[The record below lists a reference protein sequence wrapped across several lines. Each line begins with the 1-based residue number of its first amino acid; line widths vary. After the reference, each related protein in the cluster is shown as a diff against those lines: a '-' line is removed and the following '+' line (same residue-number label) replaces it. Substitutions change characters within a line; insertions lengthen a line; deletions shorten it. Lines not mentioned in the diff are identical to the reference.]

1 MNYLKIDHSIIEDL
15 EQDPKNAAIVV
26 AVITL
31 AHALGI
37 QTISER
43 VETSGQLIQL
53 RELGCDCSQ
62 GYYFYETNPTEAAI
76 EAFLEI

>member
-1 MNYLKIDHSIIEDL
+1 VDYLKIDRSIIEDL
-15 EQDPKNAAIVV
+15 EQDPRNAAIVV
-26 AVITL
+26 AVTTL
-31 AHALGI
+31 AHALSI

-43 VETSGQLIQL
+43 VETSGQLRQL

-62 GYYFYETNPTEAAI
+62 GYYFYEPSPTEAAI